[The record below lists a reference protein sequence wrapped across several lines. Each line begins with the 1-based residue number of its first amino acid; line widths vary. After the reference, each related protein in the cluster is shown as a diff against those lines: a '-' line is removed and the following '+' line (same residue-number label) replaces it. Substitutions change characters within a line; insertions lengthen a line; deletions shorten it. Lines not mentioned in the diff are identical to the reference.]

1 MPASTPRPHVMA
13 LLFDSDF
20 NRPSGTC
27 TFRHLDGRPFT
38 DEEQAL
44 ADDATLEEFQAAGIH
59 VHNPEAGAEAQVAA
73 YQMAELLF
81 KYAVP
86 HREALIPF
94 MTHEDMLEYGRLET
108 LITEGAHLLGPH
120 KD

>member
-1 MPASTPRPHVMA
+1 
-13 LLFDSDF
+13 
-20 NRPSGTC
+20 
-27 TFRHLDGRPFT
+27 
-38 DEEQAL
+38 
-44 ADDATLEEFQAAGIH
+44 
-59 VHNPEAGAEAQVAA
+59 
-73 YQMAELLF
+73 MAELLF